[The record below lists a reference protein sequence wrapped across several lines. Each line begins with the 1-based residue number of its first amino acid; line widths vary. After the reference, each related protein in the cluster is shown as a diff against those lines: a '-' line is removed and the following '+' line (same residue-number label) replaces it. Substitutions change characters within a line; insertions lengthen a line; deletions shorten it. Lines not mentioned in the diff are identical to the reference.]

1 MLATK
6 WSSNGDGTVWT
17 FHLRRGV
24 RFRDGQAMT
33 ADDVVWV
40 CPYKG
45 RASYYSAQVGSELVP
60 DIAWTYTFPV
70 PEAPRLE
77 QLIVFFDERVDTWVD
92 GEPRPR
98 PVSNWS

>member
-1 MLATK
+1 MQLL
-6 WSSNGDGTVWT
+6 GDSDTVS
-17 FHLRRGV
+17 
-24 RFRDGQAMT
+24 Q
-33 ADDVVWV
+33 

-77 QLIVFFDERVDTWVD
+77 QLIAFFDERVDTWVD
-92 GEPRPR
+92 GEPRSR